1 MKAEGMKTMVVKALS
16 ELKSQLFGKPKTH
29 NISQVKKRL
38 IVTFSKIAL
47 STSFV
52 VFFAFSLRLILG
64 EDYQLQAHL
73 KSFENIATKHY
84 QLEQVP
90 IAQVS
95 QSVTAYFNEN
105 YLPEYLQNELPFQ
118 ENEVTQYRPFSKQGM
133 MIYHVQF
140 DYQGQ
145 QLPLYLTIGSR
156 SIDFGDDNW
165 DALMGI
171 SMLLMIF
178 LVVVLNFSVKRMFDG
193 LMAPVAELSE
203 QLNSGVKGD
212 FEVSEHSIDELKQLT
227 RELNHYQHMR
237 DRVAKQE
244 MMFAKYA
251 SHELKTPIS
260 IVLGAANLQA
270 MKDDPEFQTKQ
281 RERILTAANNMH
293 ATVEVLLN
301 IVKQEDAN
309 LNQEPW
315 LIQTSDI
322 TLADFSKKL
331 PDSVALNLNLD
342 TDSKLNFPPVVL
354 NMILKNLV
362 NNSIRFTEKGDITI
376 GIQSNEITVCDSGTG
391 LCGTNE
397 TEHGLGLLIVRRLCT
412 TYGWSFELTDNVNQG
427 CTAKLSRP

>member
-1 MKAEGMKTMVVKALS
+1 MSTLS
-16 ELKSQLFGKPKTH
+16 KLRYQLFGQPQTH

-38 IVTFSKIAL
+38 IVTFAKIAL

-73 KSFENIATKHY
+73 KSFESIATKHY

-90 IAQVS
+90 TAQLS
-95 QSVTAYFNEN
+95 QSVTAYFDEQ
-105 YLPEYLQNELPFQ
+105 YLPGYLQKELPFQ
-118 ENEVTQYRPFSKQGM
+118 DNEVTQYRTYSKHGM

-140 DYQGQ
+140 DFQGVR
-145 QLPLYLTIGSR
+145 LPLYLTIGTR
-156 SIDFGDDNW
+156 SIDFGDDSW
-165 DALMGI
+165 DTLMGI

-178 LVVVLNFSVKRMFDG
+178 LVVVLNFSVKRTFDE
-193 LMAPVAELSE
+193 LMAPVAELSK
-203 QLNSGVKGD
+203 QLNSGVKGE
-212 FEVSEHSIDELKQLT
+212 FTVSEHSVDELKQLT
-227 RELNHYQHMR
+227 RELNHYQKMR

-270 MKDDPEFQTKQ
+270 MKDDPAFQTKQ
-281 RERILTAANNMH
+281 RERILTAAGNMH

-301 IVKQEDAN
+301 IVKQENAS

-331 PDSVALNLNLD
+331 PDAVALNLNLD

-376 GIQSNEITVCDSGTG
+376 GIASNEITVCDSGTG
-391 LCGTNE
+391 LGGTNE
-397 TEHGLGLLIVRRLCT
+397 TEHGLGLLIVRRLCI
-412 TYGWSFELTDNVNQG
+412 TYGWDFEISDNEYQG
-427 CTAKLSRP
+427 CTAKLSRTL

>member
-1 MKAEGMKTMVVKALS
+1 MS
-16 ELKSQLFGKPKTH
+16 KSRWSKLRLQLFGQPKVH

-38 IVTFSKIAL
+38 IVTFAKIAL

-64 EDYQLQAHL
+64 EDHQLEVHL

-84 QLEQVP
+84 ELEQVP
-90 IAQVS
+90 TAQLS
-95 QSVTAYFNEN
+95 QSVTAYFDEK
-105 YLPEYLQNELPFQ
+105 YLPEYLQKELPFQ
-118 ENEVTQYRPFSKQGM
+118 EKKVTQYRTYSKQGM

-140 DYQGQ
+140 DFQGVR
-145 QLPLYLTIGSR
+145 LPLYLTIGTR
-156 SIDFGDDNW
+156 SIDFGDDSW
-165 DALMGI
+165 DTLMGI
-171 SMLLMIF
+171 SMLLIIF
-178 LVVVLNFSVKRMFDG
+178 LVVVLNFSVKRTFDE
-193 LMAPVAELSE
+193 LMAPVAELSK

-212 FEVSEHSIDELKQLT
+212 FTVSEQGVDELKQLT
-227 RELNHYQHMR
+227 RELNHYQKMR

-251 SHELKTPIS
+251 SHELKTPIA

-281 RERILTAANNMH
+281 RERILTAAGNMH

-322 TLADFSKKL
+322 ALADFSKKR
-331 PDSVALNLNLD
+331 PEAVALNLNIAKF
-342 TDSKLNFPPVVL
+342 SQLNFPPVVL

-362 NNSIRFTEKGDITI
+362 QNSIRFTVEGEISI
-376 GIQSNEITVCDSGTG
+376 SIASNEITVCDSGTG

-397 TEHGLGLLIVRRLCT
+397 TEHGLGLLIVRRLCI
-412 TYGWSFELTDNVNQG
+412 TYGWKFEIEDNEHQG
-427 CTAKLSRP
+427 CTARLSRTL